1 MAISDHHILFRDEIA
16 GNSVL
21 FENPSDILLAHSA
34 EELEQTLNEVE
45 KLRKQGKWL
54 AGYLTYEAGYQLE
67 PKLRPLMP
75 KKRRAPLA
83 CFGVFDGPSPKDRR
97 SGSNPKKRT
106 YFGEPKAGWDFERY
120 KRKFDTLINHLKMG
134 DCYQANLTFPML
146 SKWSGDPFE
155 LFNRLGEIQPVG
167 HAAYVQLAGPVI
179 LSRSPELF
187 FRIEADRWIESRP
200 MKGTAPRGKTPAQ
213 DAAIAEELKND
224 PKNRSENVMIV
235 DLLRNDIS
243 RMSEAGSVHVPEL
256 YELQTFATLH
266 QLISRVRGKLNPE
279 TRIIDIFR
287 ALFPCG
293 SITGAPKIR
302 AMEILH
308 ELEEQDARDVYCG
321 AIGWVEPSGIMQFN
335 VPIRTISLYENG
347 TARFNVGGGIIL
359 GSTAESEYEEC
370 LVKAKFTE
378 ALAGMSR

>member
-1 MAISDHHILFRDEIA
+1 MALTDHHILFRDEIA

-21 FENPSDILLAHSA
+21 FENPSEILVAHSP
-34 EELEQTLNEVE
+34 EELEGTL
-45 KLRKQGKWL
+45 KQLDSLREQGRWL
-54 AGYLTYEAGYQLE
+54 AGYVTYEAGYQLE

-83 CFGVFDGPSPKDRR
+83 CFGVFDGPSATGRP
-97 SGSNPKKRT
+97 SGRNTRKRT
-106 YFGEPKAGWDFERY
+106 YFGEPEASWGFEKYRQ
-120 KRKFDTLINHLKMG
+120 KFDTLTNHLKMG

-167 HAAYVQLAGPVI
+167 HAAFVQLAGPVI

-187 FRIEADRWIESRP
+187 FRIERDGWIESRP
-200 MKGTAPRGKTPAQ
+200 MKGTAPRGKTDAQ

-243 RMSEAGSVHVPEL
+243 RLSEAGSVHVPEL

-266 QLISRVRGKLNPE
+266 QLISRVRGKLNP
-279 TRIIDIFR
+279 
-287 ALFPCG
+287 
-293 SITGAPKIR
+293 
-302 AMEILH
+302 
-308 ELEEQDARDVYCG
+308 
-321 AIGWVEPSGIMQFN
+321 
-335 VPIRTISLYENG
+335 
-347 TARFNVGGGIIL
+347 
-359 GSTAESEYEEC
+359 
-370 LVKAKFTE
+370 
-378 ALAGMSR
+378 